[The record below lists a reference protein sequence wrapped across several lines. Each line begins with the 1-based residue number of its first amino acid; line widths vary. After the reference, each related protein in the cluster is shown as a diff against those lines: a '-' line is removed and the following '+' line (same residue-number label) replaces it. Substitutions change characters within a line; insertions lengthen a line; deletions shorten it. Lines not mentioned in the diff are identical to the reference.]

1 VKSAEGKG
9 SSFYIELP
17 VDPAAMDA
25 LQNAASPTAVNGAGR

>member
-1 VKSAEGKG
+1 VNSAEGKG

-25 LQNAASPTAVNGAGR
+25 QQNAAPPTAVSGAGR